1 MVVCGASSPGSMPRK
16 EASDLHDNEDI
27 IQEGCRILASQQK
40 PQYMDVCQWLKE
52 HHGIDISYCTLCNR
66 FLGKTVPC

>member
-16 EASDLHDNEDI
+16 A
-27 IQEGCRILASQQK
+27 
-40 PQYMDVCQWLKE
+40 QYMDVYQWLKE
-52 HHGIDISYCTLCNR
+52 HHGIDISYHTLHNR